1 MSSQG
6 KQTARYL
13 LFSLFLSFFYLGSP
27 GLVVA
32 NNNPIDRLVNQAMEQ
47 ELYRDRY
54 WHILLHYRT
63 TFSGTESLIDDP
75 RFFLAKD
82 GKWNPQTELEAT
94 IRSFFEKPEKNKR
107 HSVCRF
113 IARFEWLKSML
124 PFNEAQLPFNECT
137 DFNRILAEI
146 NPATASLI
154 FPTSHMNSPASM
166 FGHTLLT
173 VDTANQ
179 SKLVSYAINYAAV
192 TEETFGPAF
201 AVKGLFGFYKGYFS
215 ILPYYTKLQEYS
227 DIDHRNIWEYSL
239 NLNFEEIRR
248 MLLHLYELN
257 EIYSHYFFFDENCSY
272 ILLFLLEAARPEL
285 RLVDQCK
292 WWVVPLDTVKLVKT
306 NGLVTSVNFR
316 PSKTTKIRHIAK
328 LTSEEGQQVAI
339 SIAEGKLEPH
349 NLHTRLL
356 DPIDKIR
363 AADLAIA
370 YLQYRYAQ
378 KELSKESYLS
388 IFLPALESRSSLSD
402 NDMDRP
408 EIAAP
413 APPDIGHHPSRLSLA
428 VGFRNDD
435 FFQQIKFRPVNH
447 ALLDDDTGY
456 RKGAQIEFM
465 DTAFRYYPEDNN
477 LVLNYI
483 DIIDIT
489 SISPRDKFFQPVS
502 WKVATGLTRKVMSD
516 ENESIVTYLKAG
528 GGIAYDV
535 EIIGLWYG
543 ILVTDIDLGN
553 DLDQNYAIGAGIE
566 TGIIR
571 NIGKDLK
578 CHLYVNDSE
587 FILGDTHNEFRAG
600 LSVNYSIKH
609 NKAFGIKVSRTISHN
624 SNHAEGLIYWNVYF

>member
-6 KQTARYL
+6 KLKAHYL
-13 LFSLFLSFFYLGSP
+13 LFSLFFSLFCLGSP
-27 GLVVA
+27 NLVA
-32 NNNPIDRLVNQAMEQ
+32 AKNDPIDRLVNKAMEQ

-63 TFSGTESLIDDP
+63 TSTGTESLIDDP
-75 RFFLAKD
+75 KFFLAED
-82 GKWNPQTELEAT
+82 GKRNPQTELEAT
-94 IRSFFEKPEKNKR
+94 IRSFFEKSEKNKK

-113 IARFEWLKSML
+113 VARFEWLKSML
-124 PFNEAQLPFNECT
+124 PFNETQLTFNECT

-173 VDTANQ
+173 VDTENQ

-227 DIDHRNIWEYSL
+227 DIDHRDIWEYSL
-239 NLNFEEIRR
+239 NLTVEEIRR
-248 MLLHLYELN
+248 MLLHVYELN

-285 RLVDQCK
+285 HLIDQCK
-292 WWVVPLDTVKLVKT
+292 WWVVPLDTVKLVKA
-306 NGLVTSVNFR
+306 NGLDTSVNFR
-316 PSKTTKIRHIAK
+316 PSKTTKIRHIAN
-328 LTSEEGQQVAI
+328 LTSEEGQRVAI

-356 DPIDKIR
+356 DSIDKIR

-370 YLQYRYAQ
+370 YLQYRYTQ

-388 IFLPALESRSSLSD
+388 IFLPALESRSSLGD

-413 APPDIGHHPSRLSLA
+413 TPPGRGHLPGRLSLA
-428 VGFRNDD
+428 AGFGDD
-435 FFQQIKFRPVNH
+435 GFFQKIKFRPVNH
-447 ALLDDDTGY
+447 ELLDDDKGY
-456 RKGAQIEFM
+456 RKGAQIEFI

-477 LVLNYI
+477 LELNYL
-483 DIIDIT
+483 DVIDIT

-502 WKVATGLTRKVMSD
+502 WKVATGWTRKIMSD
-516 ENESIVTYLKAG
+516 ENENIVTYLKAG
-528 GGIAYDV
+528 GGVAYDV
-535 EIIGLWYG
+535 DLVGLWYG
-543 ILVTDIDLGN
+543 MLVTDIDLGN

-571 NIGKDLK
+571 NVGDKLK
-578 CHLYVNDSE
+578 CHLYINDLE
-587 FILGDTHNEFRAG
+587 FMLGDTHNEFKAG
-600 LSVNYSIKH
+600 LGVNYSFK
-609 NKAFGIKVSRTISHN
+609 NNMAFGFEVSRTIVHDSYHT
-624 SNHAEGLIYWNVYF
+624 EGFIYWNVYF